1 MREEKEMGQKIRSAD
16 ILRTIIGLLL
26 LFVGFYIMSSIDLH
40 IGYVQEFT
48 LLIFSIVGVAVIFGN
63 QALIWF
69 SKPQGRYIK
78 IAIACLIINTVW
90 SMLGG
95 TIVALIFGNSGNQ
108 ANAVFG
114 DYIMIFFVPFMI
126 MGEELFSIGILE
138 TLRTKWG
145 LSTIISTLVTSVIF
159 GLIHFNT
166 YNGGNVLRTIIQI
179 LLVQGV
185 ARLIFNYAYLK
196 TSSIWTSYA
205 VHLVFDL
212 VFLFVLPFVIP
223 K

>member
-1 MREEKEMGQKIRSAD
+1 MIQ
-16 ILRTIIGLLL
+16 

-40 IGYVQEFT
+40 IGYAQEFT
-48 LLIFSIVGVAVIFGN
+48 LLIFSIVGVVVIFGN

-69 SKPQGRYIK
+69 SKPQGKYIK
-78 IAIACLIINTVW
+78 IAIACLIINTIW

-95 TIVALIFGNSGNQ
+95 TIITLIFGNSGNHG
-108 ANAVFG
+108 NAAFG
-114 DYIMIFFVPFMI
+114 DFILIFFVPFMI
-126 MGEELFSIGILE
+126 MGEEVFSIGILE
-138 TLRTKWG
+138 TLRMKWG
-145 LSTIISTLVTSVIF
+145 LSTIISTLVTSIIF
-159 GLIHFNT
+159 GLVHFYT
-166 YNGGNVLRTIIQI
+166 YNGGNVLRTIVQI